1 MAKKKKSLLKKILLW
16 LLVILILAGGSVAYI
31 TYRAIYLPNVT
42 TGDKKSEIILIPT
55 GSNFEDVIRILSDA
69 AVLKNKESFIRLA
82 KLKKYKEHI
91 RPGRYRRLTNIN
103 NNELV
108 NLLRAGIQEPVP
120 VTFNNIRKK
129 EQLVSIVCKK
139 LETDSAELNAL
150 LNNDKYLKDNFGVK
164 SQNVLTIFIPNTY
177 DFKWNTSAKQ
187 FINRMEYEYK
197 RFWNSERKAKA
208 KKLGLTQTQ
217 VSVLASIVQ
226 AEQLQFPDERP
237 IIEGVDRNRQSIGLH
252 CQTSDHRRMVLR
264 EDTQIA
270 VGPMA

>member
-82 KLKKYKEHI
+82 KLKKYKENI
-91 RPGRYRRLTNIN
+91 RPGRYRILANIN

-120 VTFNNIRKK
+120 VTFNNIRK
-129 EQLVSIVCKK
+129 
-139 LETDSAELNAL
+139 
-150 LNNDKYLKDNFGVK
+150 
-164 SQNVLTIFIPNTY
+164 
-177 DFKWNTSAKQ
+177 
-187 FINRMEYEYK
+187 
-197 RFWNSERKAKA
+197 
-208 KKLGLTQTQ
+208 
-217 VSVLASIVQ
+217 
-226 AEQLQFPDERP
+226 
-237 IIEGVDRNRQSIGLH
+237 
-252 CQTSDHRRMVLR
+252 
-264 EDTQIA
+264 
-270 VGPMA
+270 